1 MTGNHRETKWND
13 AQELNNLKMLAE
25 LLRKSIHLSGLIL
38 PVIYLFLDRRTML
51 IFIGI
56 LTGFALTVELMK
68 WLFPRFGEFFFKI
81 FAFLLRTH
89 ERKGAVTG
97 ATYYLISAFLCIFFF
112 AKTLAIVCIFFMI
125 LGDLAAALV
134 GKMWGRTKLLG
145 KKSLEGS
152 AACFV
157 VCVLIA
163 LVKLNPIIAII
174 GALVATIV
182 ELIPF
187 PIDDN
192 LTVPLVSGAVMH
204 FLM

>member
-1 MTGNHRETKWND
+1 
-13 AQELNNLKMLAE
+13 
-25 LLRKSIHLSGLIL
+25 
-38 PVIYLFLDRRTML
+38 
-51 IFIGI
+51 
-56 LTGFALTVELMK
+56 
-68 WLFPRFGEFFFKI
+68 
-81 FAFLLRTH
+81 
-89 ERKGAVTG
+89 
-97 ATYYLISAFLCIFFF
+97 
-112 AKTLAIVCIFFMI
+112 MI
-125 LGDLAAALV
+125 LGDMSAALV

-163 LVKLNPIIAII
+163 LVKLNPVIAII